1 MRRARRGSWRS
12 RRRQRGNWPGTELPS
27 TRCSPRSS
35 RPTCSIR
42 SHRGRRHGGGGALG
56 GGGGGAGGRGGP
68 VEGAGGPGR
77 GPGLLGKAAGVA
89 LLWLG
94 RGLVVRLGL
103 FRRRPRGA
111 AEASQ
116 ELVGADGRGAG
127 PGGRPAHLPGGGG

>member
-12 RRRQRGNWPGTELPS
+12 RRRQRGNWPGRGLPS

-42 SHRGRRHGGGGALG
+42 SRGGGGHGGGGQGEGDRVWGLA
-56 GGGGGAGGRGGP
+56 RP
-68 VEGAGGPGR
+68 VEVAEGAGGGA
-77 GPGLLGKAAGVA
+77 GLLGKAAGVA

-103 FRRRPRGA
+103 FRRRPGGA

-116 ELVGADGRGAG
+116 GPVGAGG
-127 PGGRPAHLPGGGG
+127 P